1 MALIEEIKNIKSDK
15 SEWKKFGMTLGA
27 ILTLIGL
34 FLLWKRNDYFAYVLL
49 PAALF
54 FISGLFLPS
63 LLKPV
68 FKVWMAFS
76 VVMGYMMTR
85 IIMVFIFYLIVT
97 PIGFIASLTGK
108 KFLDMKIDKGVNS
121 YWIAK
126 EKTQKTQQ
134 DYEKQF

>member
-15 SEWKKFGMTLGA
+15 SEWKKFGLTMGV
-27 ILTLIGL
+27 ILTLFGL
-34 FLLWKRNDYFAYVLL
+34 FLFWKRNDYFAYVFLL
-49 PAALF
+49 AALF
-54 FISGLFLPS
+54 FISGVFLPS

-85 IIMVFIFYLIVT
+85 IIMVIIFYLIVT
-97 PIGFIASLTGK
+97 PTGFMASLTGK
-108 KFLDMKIDKGVNS
+108 KFLDMKIDKSVNS

-126 EKTQKTQQ
+126 EKTQKTPN